1 MWGVNIESVHSVK
14 DLGVTVSS
22 NLKFSQ
28 QCNESVKKANR
39 MVGLIKRKFSFKKK
53 DVVLPLYNSSV
64 RPQLGY
70 AVQFWSP
77 HHAKDI
83 VKLEGFSVQQPR

>member
-14 DLGVTVSS
+14 DLGVTVAS

-28 QCNESVKKANR
+28 QCNESGKKANR

-53 DVVLPLYNSSV
+53 DVVLPLYNGFV
-64 RPQLGY
+64 RPHLKY
-70 AVQFWSP
+70 TVQF
-77 HHAKDI
+77 
-83 VKLEGFSVQQPR
+83 